1 MSDAAIL
8 LEQTLQEEK
17 KADQKLTQL
26 AEDMVNDEA
35 LRSPIEQR

>member
-1 MSDAAIL
+1 MEAATL

-26 AEDMVNDEA
+26 AESMINEEA
-35 LRSPIEQR
+35 LRSPIAQR